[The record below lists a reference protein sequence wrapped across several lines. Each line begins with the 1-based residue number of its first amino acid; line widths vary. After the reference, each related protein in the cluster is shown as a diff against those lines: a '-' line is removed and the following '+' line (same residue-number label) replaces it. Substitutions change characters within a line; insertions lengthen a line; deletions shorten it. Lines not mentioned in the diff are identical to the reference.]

1 MEPCPPVLS
10 KPSSAPALL
19 FPSPSRR
26 FPPQGGAGDLS
37 KPTGADFPQDTG
49 REARGGRQAGKF
61 TGKLSCFSISHRVG
75 LIMPPKSVICLSQKR
90 VNDWFQAAAAPGGG
104 TAPTPAP
111 SCALGPRKFLFVPGE
126 GSSGQELA
134 IGSSSQGQQK
144 VPGGRKIR
152 AGHGGSWH
160 QPRFFSSP
168 LLKVPKKVKNLQVKH
183 SGSSGNY
190 RCLNSTALHRNK
202 RKIRQGLLQF

>member
-1 MEPCPPVLS
+1 MQPCPPVLS
-10 KPSSAPALL
+10 KPNSAPALL
-19 FPSPSRR
+19 FPSLSSR
-26 FPPQGGAGDLS
+26 FPPQGAPTGDLWAQ
-37 KPTGADFPQDTG
+37 GGRGLIFPQDTG

-61 TGKLSCFSISHRVG
+61 AGKLSCFSISHRVG

-111 SCALGPRKFLFVPGE
+111 SCALGPQKFLLVSGE
-126 GSSGQELA
+126 GSSGEELVT
-134 IGSSSQGQQK
+134 GNSSQGQQK

-160 QPRFFSSP
+160 QPRFF
-168 LLKVPKKVKNLQVKH
+168 
-183 SGSSGNY
+183 
-190 RCLNSTALHRNK
+190 LHRSSK
-202 RKIRQGLLQF
+202 SQKK